1 MYKKTKYIRVQ
12 FYFTRDLV
20 KDRTITLA
28 YTLGH
33 INTSDIFIKALD
45 RTTFE
50 RHVRGI
56 GIFGINEGRILKVSK
71 EKE

>member
-12 FYFTRDLV
+12 FHFTRDLV
-20 KDRTITLA
+20 KDRTITLV
-28 YTLGH
+28 YILGH
-33 INTSDIFIKALD
+33 INISDIFTKALD

-50 RHVRGI
+50 RYVRGI

>member
-12 FYFTRDLV
+12 FHFTRDLV
-20 KDRTITLA
+20 KDRTITLV
-28 YTLGH
+28 YTLGYV
-33 INTSDIFIKALD
+33 NTSDIFIKALD
-45 RTTFE
+45 RTMFK
-50 RHVRGI
+50 RYVRGI